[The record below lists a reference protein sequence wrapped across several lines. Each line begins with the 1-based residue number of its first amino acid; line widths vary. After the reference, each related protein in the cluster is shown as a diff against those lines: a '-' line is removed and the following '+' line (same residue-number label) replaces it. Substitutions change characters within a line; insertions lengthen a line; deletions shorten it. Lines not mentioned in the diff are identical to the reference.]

1 MKSYIKG
8 NLAKAPQSAQTKN
21 GIQFAKFTV
30 VTNTFKKEADG
41 SYTETGKNFQF
52 VMAYGEVAET
62 AMTLVK
68 GQQVEILGYLQ
79 ELKNQEGNPFTIL
92 KATNITAG
100 YKPGER
106 PAKAEE
112 APKTEEVAEESP
124 KAEAQPKVKRQ
135 RKTSKTA

>member
-8 NLAKAPQSAQTKN
+8 NLAKAPESAQTKN
-21 GIQFAKFTV
+21 GVKYAKFTV

-52 VMAYGEVAET
+52 VMAYGEAAET
-62 AMTLVK
+62 AMSLVK

-100 YKPGER
+100 FKPGER

-112 APKTEEVAEESP
+112 VKEEVP

-135 RKTSKTA
+135 RKSKVSA